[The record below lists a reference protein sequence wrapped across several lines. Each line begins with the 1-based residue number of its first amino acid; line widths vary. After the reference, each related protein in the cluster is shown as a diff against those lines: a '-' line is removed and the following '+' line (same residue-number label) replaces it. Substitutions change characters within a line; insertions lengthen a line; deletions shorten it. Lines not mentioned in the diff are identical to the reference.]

1 MTPTLQGRR
10 RQIVQYRFCKNSMVK
25 MPRANIVKSV
35 QLKRWSTA
43 LIYACSGCQAAWI
56 LNRFIREKGVAAY
69 RELLA
74 KAPTYLDFLVDQ
86 ALKMDRSTA
95 EGKLHSGTGSN
106 GPSSLPCS
114 TPQARYT
121 SMLLA
126 TTTRPARPWNVSI
139 NDSACMPELRIRSM
153 TTSAFGRRVGKSR
166 RSPRID

>member
-1 MTPTLQGRR
+1 
-10 RQIVQYRFCKNSMVK
+10 
-25 MPRANIVKSV
+25 MPGSS
-35 QLKRWSTA
+35 WSPKTA
-43 LIYACSGCQAAWI
+43 
-56 LNRFIREKGVAAY
+56 
-69 RELLA
+69 
-74 KAPTYLDFLVDQ
+74 
-86 ALKMDRSTA
+86 RSTEILSYSSSIQPKSFCSIFTCA
-95 EGKLHSGTGSN
+95 GGYVCNFVRSGESSVSGTGSN